1 MEYILKQTNSEKD
14 MANAGALSKALG
26 ISPVLA
32 RVLCARDIGSA
43 EAAKDFLYPSR
54 EQLHSP
60 RLFRHMADCVSLV
73 KSTISQQ
80 GKICIY
86 GDYDVDGTAG
96 CAILF
101 RTLKR
106 MGADVECILPSRME
120 HGYGISMEAVE
131 AMQGYALLITVDCG
145 ISNVAEIEKAK
156 GYGIRTIITDHHE
169 CGHVLPAAD
178 YIVNAK
184 CPDES
189 YPYRDLC
196 GAGVAF
202 KLAEALIGEDAYEY
216 MDIAAV
222 ATIADIVPLTGE
234 NRVIA
239 KLGVDKINSKPNP
252 GLAQLIKKSKIK
264 NEKIDSQTVAY
275 VLAPRINAAGRIST
289 AKTSFELMT
298 EEGDFKLG
306 KLAEELCT
314 LNADRQARQE
324 RVVREAMD
332 MVDAPGDKRIILLYK
347 KDWDVGIIG
356 LAASKIVEKYNRP
369 AILFGEA
376 GGLYTGSAR
385 SIDGVNIFE
394 ALATQAD
401 MYEKFGGHSG
411 AAGLKLEEK
420 HLDTLEARMDMFLK
434 ETYTS
439 DVFLPVR
446 YYDLDMEPGQIT
458 VGLLRELDML
468 EPYGFKNRRVDMLI
482 RNADISDV
490 KSIGKDRHARFT
502 LSRGGGRLNG
512 VTFGRQAYSIPG
524 GADVVGT
531 AQINTFDQQ
540 PQMIVDTFSYRE
552 KRTEAFARAMERIAQ
567 AEGAP
572 EKGKEYFCDRETLL
586 KYFRI
591 FKGLSDNKTEF
602 ADMESFLQFVS
613 RHIRDATAEKV
624 AFAATVLGEIGLL
637 DIKKDDKIQVTV
649 KKGKRDLEDSQTYQL
664 FAREEKEDGFKS

>member
-1 MEYILKQTNSEKD
+1 ME
-14 MANAGALSKALG
+14 
-26 ISPVLA
+26 
-32 RVLCARDIGSA
+32 
-43 EAAKDFLYPSR
+43 
-54 EQLHSP
+54 
-60 RLFRHMADCVSLV
+60 DCVSLV
-73 KSTISQQ
+73 KSVISQR
-80 GKICIY
+80 GRICIY

-106 MGADVECILPSRME
+106 MGANVECMIPSRME
-120 HGYGISMEAVE
+120 HGYGLSVEAVE
-131 AMQGYALLITVDCG
+131 AMRGYALLITVDCG
-145 ISNVAEIEKAK
+145 ISNTAEIEKAK
-156 GYGIRTIITDHHE
+156 GYGVRTIITDHHE
-169 CGHVLPAAD
+169 CGHALPAAD
-178 YIVNAK
+178 YILNAK
-184 CPDES
+184 CPGES
-189 YPYRDLC
+189 YPDRELC

-239 KLGVDKINSKPNP
+239 KLGVDKINRRPTP
-252 GLAQLIKKSKIK
+252 GLAQLIKKAKIK
-264 NEKIDSQTVAY
+264 NGKIDSQAVAY

-306 KLAEELCT
+306 KLAEELCA

-332 MVDAPGDKRIILLYK
+332 MVDAPGDKRIILLHK

-356 LAASKIVEKYNRP
+356 LAAARIVEKYNRP

-376 GGLYTGSAR
+376 GGFYTGSAR

-401 MYEKFGGHSG
+401 LYEKFGGHSG
-411 AAGLKLEEK
+411 AAGLTLEEK
-420 HLDTLEARMDMFLK
+420 HLDTLAGRMDLYLR

-458 VGLLRELDML
+458 AGLLRELDML
-468 EPYGFKNRRVDMLI
+468 EPYGFKNRRVDMLV

-490 KSIGKDRHARFT
+490 RPIGEDRYARFT
-502 LSRGGGRLNG
+502 LSRGGARLNG
-512 VTFGRQAYSIPG
+512 VTFGRQAHSIPG
-524 GADVVGT
+524 RADVIGA
-531 AQINTFDQQ
+531 AQINTFDRQ
-540 PQMIVDTFSYRE
+540 PQMIVDTFSYQE
-552 KRTEAFARAMERIAQ
+552 KRTEAFARETEMIARAKKTPEQ
-567 AEGAP
+567 A
-572 EKGKEYFCDRETLL
+572 KGYFCDRETLL
-586 KYFRI
+586 KYYRI

-602 ADMESFLQFVS
+602 ADMESLLQFVG
-613 RHIRDATAEKV
+613 RHIRDAEAGKV
-624 AFAATVLGEIGLL
+624 AFAAAVLGEIGLL

-649 KKGKRDLEDSQTYQL
+649 KKGKKDLEDSQTYKL
-664 FAREEKEDGFKS
+664 FAREEKEDESKSES